1 MAAHKGVHRRSPH
14 PASQP
19 HPAALPKEIVVPTS
33 ALDLGIQHQFKE
45 ATLFL
50 WVDEKLVWT
59 RPLHG
64 GVQKKMVV
72 FNGIRGVESE
82 TLQIPA
88 GHHVLRFRA
97 LATDHTT
104 DLSKSVSADFVGGD
118 TKSLQITFD
127 KHNTIMRLNWE

>member
-1 MAAHKGVHRRSPH
+1 M
-14 PASQP
+14 
-19 HPAALPKEIVVPTS
+19 VPTS

-50 WVDEKLVWT
+50 WVDDKLVWT

-64 GVQKKMVV
+64 RVQKKMVV